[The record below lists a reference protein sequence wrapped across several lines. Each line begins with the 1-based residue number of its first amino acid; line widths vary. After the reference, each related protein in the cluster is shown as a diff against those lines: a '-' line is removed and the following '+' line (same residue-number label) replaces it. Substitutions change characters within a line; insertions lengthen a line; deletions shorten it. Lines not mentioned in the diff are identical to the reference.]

1 MLRIIIYF
9 LKNSKTK
16 KLIIFYYLRLRMDND
31 IELRRTNS
39 ISKVFMRSYIDN
51 WLNDKQEDLQI
62 RK

>member
-51 WLNDKQEDLQI
+51 
-62 RK
+62 